1 MRTGGAAPAS
11 EFNINSP
18 NHPERTGRG
27 WECSGRSPA
36 TRGPAVRPVGRAGH
50 VRAPRGQAGAPGPPR
65 RARGPDTASA
75 GVLPRRPSA
84 EARARA
90 REPRHGGGTRRE
102 ERSQRTETGNRRK
115 HIIIPNALAPR
126 RALAEPYRRRSRSK
140 EMQRR
145 ASRVCVA
152 EIHSRAA
159 PRHRSPM
166 LLLHPQGDR
175 ANISALLPS
184 PLFSRPH
191 E

>member
-18 NHPERTGRG
+18 NHPERGLEGAGNAAGGPRRPAARRCVQWDGPDT
-27 WECSGRSPA
+27 SG
-36 TRGPAVRPVGRAGH
+36 
-50 VRAPRGQAGAPGPPR
+50 PRGAR
-65 RARGPDTASA
+65 RARRGRRGARA
-75 GVLPRRPSA
+75 GRTRRPRACYRGGRAQRPERESA
-84 EARARA
+84 
-90 REPRHGGGTRRE
+90 RHGGGTRRE